1 MAKGGNWRNEMTRK
15 WEISDLDGSNKR
27 TVTLKQ
33 FRAELDAAKKRA
45 MEIFNASLL
54 AEQNRLNQ

>member
-1 MAKGGNWRNEMTRK
+1 MNRT

-27 TVTLKQ
+27 TVTLEQ

-45 MEIFNASLL
+45 MEIFNASII
-54 AEQNRLNQ
+54 AEQRR

>member
-1 MAKGGNWRNEMTRK
+1 MTRK

-27 TVTLKQ
+27 TFTLKQ

-45 MEIFNASLL
+45 MEIFNASII
-54 AEQNRLNQ
+54 AEQNRH